1 MAEEGLKFM
10 NFYSSAPLC
19 SPSRLVGMGAPNSLK
34 GNNKSIENKF
44 IVLV

>member
-34 GNNKSIENKF
+34 EIANSNIENKF
-44 IVLV
+44 IVK